1 MVFLSK
7 SNPATVTAR
16 ASSLPLS
23 DFMGFFYGCSGHSA
37 GANSGMFVCFLPC

>member
-16 ASSLPLS
+16 ASLLPLF
-23 DFMGFFYGCSGHSA
+23 DFVGFFYGCSGHSA
-37 GANSGMFVCFLPC
+37 GANAGMFVWFLPC